1 MSILIV
7 KNTFQRSDN
16 DTVRPDIR
24 LNDHIGDG
32 GDKVFAGVIG
42 DMPHVVAPVTLTS
55 VRVPHFFDGSS
66 AS

>member
-42 DMPHVVAPVTLTS
+42 DMPHVVGARNAHVGESAPLL
-55 VRVPHFFDGSS
+55 
-66 AS
+66 